1 MKKYV
6 FYSSDLSVD
15 RKVVTAAR
23 KTAASLG
30 ATVVR
35 TVGSSMLLE
44 ATPAKVVQIAKALPG
59 WHYSV
64 ETKGHRFPEHSPAKL
79 VRGAGSTQNAA
90 DPKRRGE
97 D

>member
-6 FYSSDLSVD
+6 FYSADLSVD
-15 RKVVTAAR
+15 RKAVTAAR
-23 KTAASLG
+23 RMAASLG

-44 ATPAKVVQIAKALPG
+44 ATPAKVAKVAEALPG

-64 ETKGHRFPEHSPAKL
+64 ETRGHRIPEHSPAKL
-79 VRGAGSTQNAA
+79 VRGAGSTQKTA
-90 DPKRRGE
+90 DPKRRGGG
-97 D
+97 